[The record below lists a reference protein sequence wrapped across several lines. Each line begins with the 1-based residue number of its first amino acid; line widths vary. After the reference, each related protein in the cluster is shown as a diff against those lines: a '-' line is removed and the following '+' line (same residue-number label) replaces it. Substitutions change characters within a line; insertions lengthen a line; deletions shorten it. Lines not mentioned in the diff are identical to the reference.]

1 MAALTTIRSSRA
13 ATESLRAS
21 HTAKSA
27 APATKKWSSGS
38 RSQRR
43 ERGARGHGVYQIGE
57 VYARSCCTIGTSGGS
72 LIPKYLAS

>member
-13 ATESLRAS
+13 ATDSLRAPQ
-21 HTAKSA
+21 TAKSA

-43 ERGARGHGVYQIGE
+43 TRAGGHGVYQIGE
-57 VYARSCCTIGTSGGS
+57 VYARSCCTIGTSGGI
-72 LIPKYLAS
+72 LTPKYLAS